1 LSVDEFV
8 ESRVLPQYRDIVQ
21 KFRMLINEM
30 APDAQ
35 EIIYRGVPAFK
46 RKSILAVIS
55 PTKKGI
61 SFSFAKGAE
70 FDDKYYFLEGPSKV
84 SKVVRIRSLD
94 TTNEEALRKLY

>member
-1 LSVDEFV
+1 
-8 ESRVLPQYRDIVQ
+8 VLIH
-21 KFRMLINEM
+21 EA

-46 RKSILAVIS
+46 RKSVLAVIS

-70 FDDKYYFLEGPSKV
+70 FEDNYVVLEGPSKV
-84 SKVVRIRSLD
+84 SKVVRIKSLD
-94 TTNEEALRKLY
+94 ATNEEALRYYIKQALELDSN